1 MQQFRIIAGILA
13 LAIAGMISIVARTTE
28 KESLLFSFGVELL
41 SVPFTALGV
50 WLLFC

>member
-1 MQQFRIIAGILA
+1 MQQFRIVAGILA
-13 LAIAGMISIVARTTE
+13 LAIAGMISLVARASDQ
-28 KESLLFSFGVELL
+28 ESLLFSFGIELL